1 MKSTPYRY
9 TKGDVQFIKD
19 NYGKLDTAIIAQRF
33 GVSRTALRDKANA
46 LGLKLPNGNRKANL
60 EILLDGS
67 LQSMYWIG
75 FLLADGHFHKIGDR
89 LRLDQ
94 DIGDISHLLK
104 FREYVKGKTEPGIS
118 ESQYNGKMK
127 RSAYLTYVN
136 KQVVKQLREQFEIS
150 NTKTY
155 DPPSFTNYDLNES
168 QWIAL
173 LIGFI
178 DGDGSISRTQKVGHS
193 PSISI
198 KIEINSAWCGNL
210 AHIKQIAYKKFGKID
225 KCRTP
230 IVRTNTACR
239 SLARTSISSPIVC
252 NGLKTF
258 IIENNLYVLS
268 RKWSKIN

>member
-9 TKGDVQFIKD
+9 TKDDVQFIKD

-104 FREYVKGKTEPGIS
+104 FREYVKGKTEP
-118 ESQYNGKMK
+118 
-127 RSAYLTYVN
+127 
-136 KQVVKQLREQFEIS
+136 
-150 NTKTY
+150 
-155 DPPSFTNYDLNES
+155 
-168 QWIAL
+168 
-173 LIGFI
+173 
-178 DGDGSISRTQKVGHS
+178 
-193 PSISI
+193 
-198 KIEINSAWCGNL
+198 
-210 AHIKQIAYKKFGKID
+210 
-225 KCRTP
+225 
-230 IVRTNTACR
+230 
-239 SLARTSISSPIVC
+239 
-252 NGLKTF
+252 
-258 IIENNLYVLS
+258 LS
-268 RKWSKIN
+268 